1 MNITAMKKICF
12 ILCLMTISMC
22 VRAQD
27 VKKLPEPDKNVQMT
41 LYQALQQ
48 RHSVR
53 EYSDKAVDDMKLSQ
67 LLWAAVGINR
77 PDGRLTAP
85 TAINAQDITVYVC
98 REDGA
103 WLYVA
108 KDNALQKVSDKD
120 LRDAVA
126 ANQKFAVAAPLS
138 LVIVTD
144 NAKFRGGSTNG
155 RRPLPEPPTT
165 SGAIDAGYV
174 SQNIDL
180 ACEAL
185 GLATVPRATMDKET
199 LKKEL
204 KLTDA
209 QIPLLNHP
217 VGYKK

>member
-1 MNITAMKKICF
+1 M
-12 ILCLMTISMC
+12 
-22 VRAQD
+22 AQD
-27 VKKLPEPDKNVQMT
+27 VVKLPEPDKNVPMT

-48 RHSVR
+48 RKSVR
-53 EYSDKAVDDMKLSQ
+53 EYSSKDIDDMKLSQ

-77 PDGRLTAP
+77 PDGHLTAP

-98 REDGA
+98 RKDGA
-103 WLYVA
+103 YLYVA

-120 LRDAVA
+120 LRKEVA
-126 ANQKFAVAAPLS
+126 SAQQFAAEAPIS

-155 RRPLPEPPTT
+155 PTI

-185 GLATVPRATMDKET
+185 GLVTVPRATMDKDA

-204 KLTDA
+204 KLTEA
-209 QIPLLNHP
+209 QNPILNHP

>member
-1 MNITAMKKICF
+1 MKKSILTIC
-12 ILCLMTISMC
+12 LSMAAVC
-22 VRAQD
+22 VMAQN
-27 VKKLPEPDKNVQMT
+27 VIKLPEPDKNVSMT

-48 RHSVR
+48 RKSVR
-53 EYSDKAVDDMKLSQ
+53 EYSNKEIDDMKLSQ

-77 PDGRLTAP
+77 PDGHLTAP

-98 REDGA
+98 RQDGA
-103 WLYVA
+103 FLYVA

-120 LRDAVA
+120 LRKEIASAQQFA
-126 ANQKFAVAAPLS
+126 AEAPVN

-155 RRPLPEPPTT
+155 PTI

-185 GLATVPRATMDKET
+185 GLATVPRGTMNKDA

-204 KLTDA
+204 KLTEA
-209 QIPLLNHP
+209 QNPILNHP

>member
-1 MNITAMKKICF
+1 MKKLF
-12 ILCLMTISMC
+12 LTSCLIMATTFFVS
-22 VRAQD
+22 AQNI
-27 VKKLPEPDKNVQMT
+27 KLPEPDKNVSMT

-48 RHSVR
+48 RKSVR
-53 EYSDKAVDDMKLSQ
+53 EYSTKDIDDMKLSQ

-77 PDGRLTAP
+77 PDGHLTAP
-85 TAINAQDITVYVC
+85 TAVNAQDITVYVC
-98 REDGA
+98 RKDGA
-103 WLYVA
+103 YLYVA
-108 KDNALQKVSDKD
+108 KDNTLQKVSDKD
-120 LRDAVA
+120 LRKSVA
-126 ANQKFAVAAPLS
+126 SAQAFAAEAPIS

-155 RRPLPEPPTT
+155 PTI

-185 GLATVPRATMDKET
+185 GLCTVPRATMDKDA

-204 KLTDA
+204 KLTDS
-209 QIPLLNHP
+209 QNPILNHP

>member
-1 MNITAMKKICF
+1 MATTF
-12 ILCLMTISMC
+12 FVS
-22 VRAQD
+22 AQI
-27 VKKLPEPDKNVQMT
+27 VKLPEPDKNVSMT

-48 RHSVR
+48 RKSVR
-53 EYSDKAVDDMKLSQ
+53 EYSTKDIDDMKLSQ

-77 PDGRLTAP
+77 PDGHLTAP
-85 TAINAQDITVYVC
+85 TAVNAQDITVYVC
-98 REDGA
+98 RKDGA
-103 WLYVA
+103 YLYVA
-108 KDNALQKVSDKD
+108 KDNTLQKVSDKD
-120 LRDAVA
+120 LRESVA
-126 ANQKFAVAAPLS
+126 ANQKFAAVAPIS

-155 RRPLPEPPTT
+155 PTI

-185 GLATVPRATMDKET
+185 GLCTVPRATMDKET

-204 KLTDA
+204 KLTDS
-209 QIPLLNHP
+209 QNPILNHP
-217 VGYKK
+217 IGYKK

>member
-1 MNITAMKKICF
+1 MATSLFVM
-12 ILCLMTISMC
+12 
-22 VRAQD
+22 AQD
-27 VKKLPEPDKNVQMT
+27 IVKLPEPDKNVPMT

-48 RHSVR
+48 RKSVR
-53 EYSDKAVDDMKLSQ
+53 EYSTKDIDDMKLSQ

-77 PDGRLTAP
+77 PDGHLTAP
-85 TAINAQDITVYVC
+85 TAVNAQDISVYVC
-98 REDGA
+98 RKDGA
-103 WLYVA
+103 YLYVA
-108 KDNALQKVSDKD
+108 KDNALKKVSDKD
-120 LRDAVA
+120 LRKAVA
-126 ANQKFAVAAPLS
+126 GFQSFAAEAPVCF
-138 LVIVTD
+138 VIVSD
-144 NAKFRGGSTNG
+144 NDKFRGGSTNG
-155 RRPLPEPPTT
+155 PTI

-185 GLATVPRATMDKET
+185 GLATVPRASMEKET

-209 QIPLLNHP
+209 QNPILNHP

>member
-1 MNITAMKKICF
+1 MRKSILTICLS
-12 ILCLMTISMC
+12 IATLCVMAQNTI
-22 VRAQD
+22 
-27 VKKLPEPDKNVQMT
+27 KLPEPDKNVPMT

-48 RHSVR
+48 RKSVR
-53 EYSDKAVDDMKLSQ
+53 EYSSKDIDDMKLSQ

-77 PDGRLTAP
+77 PDGHLTAP
-85 TAINAQDITVYVC
+85 TAVNAQDITVYVC
-98 REDGA
+98 RKDGA
-103 WLYVA
+103 YLYVA

-120 LRDAVA
+120 LRKEVA
-126 ANQKFAVAAPLS
+126 SAQQFAAEAPIS

-155 RRPLPEPPTT
+155 PTI

-185 GLATVPRATMDKET
+185 GLVTVPRATMDKDA

-209 QIPLLNHP
+209 QNPILNHP

>member
-1 MNITAMKKICF
+1 MKKILFSVCF
-12 ILCLMTISMC
+12 IMASMS
-22 VRAQD
+22 VMAQD
-27 VKKLPEPDKNVQMT
+27 VKRLPEPDKNIKMT
-41 LYQALQQ
+41 LFQALQQ
-48 RHSVR
+48 RKSVR
-53 EYSDKAVDDMKLSQ
+53 EYSDKDIDDMKLSQ

-77 PDGRLTAP
+77 PDGRLTSP

-98 REDGA
+98 RKDGA

-108 KDNALQKVSDKD
+108 KENALHKVSDKD
-120 LRDAVA
+120 LRQAIA
-126 ANQKFAVAAPLS
+126 ANQKFAATAPVS

-155 RRPLPEPPTT
+155 PSI
-165 SGAIDAGYV
+165 SGAIDSGYV

-204 KLTDA
+204 KLTDDQHA
-209 QIPLLNHP
+209 ILNHP

>member
-1 MNITAMKKICF
+1 MAAV
-12 ILCLMTISMC
+12 C
-22 VRAQD
+22 VMAQN
-27 VKKLPEPDKNVQMT
+27 VIKLPEPDKNVSMT

-48 RHSVR
+48 RKSVR
-53 EYSDKAVDDMKLSQ
+53 EYSNKEIDDMKLSQ

-77 PDGRLTAP
+77 PDGHLTAP

-98 REDGA
+98 RQDGA
-103 WLYVA
+103 FLYVA

-120 LRDAVA
+120 LRKEIASAQQFA
-126 ANQKFAVAAPLS
+126 AEAPVN

-155 RRPLPEPPTT
+155 PTI

-185 GLATVPRATMDKET
+185 GLATVPRGTMNKDA

-204 KLTDA
+204 KLTEA
-209 QIPLLNHP
+209 QNPILNHP

>member
-1 MNITAMKKICF
+1 MASTLFVSAQNI
-12 ILCLMTISMC
+12 
-22 VRAQD
+22 
-27 VKKLPEPDKNVQMT
+27 KLPEPDKNVSMT

-48 RHSVR
+48 RKSVR
-53 EYSDKAVDDMKLSQ
+53 EYSTKDIDDMKLSQ

-77 PDGRLTAP
+77 PDGHLTAP

-98 REDGA
+98 RKDGA
-103 WLYVA
+103 YLYVA
-108 KDNALQKVSDKD
+108 KDNTLQKVSDKD
-120 LRDAVA
+120 LRKSVA
-126 ANQKFAVAAPLS
+126 SAQAFAAEAPIS

-155 RRPLPEPPTT
+155 PTI

-185 GLATVPRATMDKET
+185 GLCTVPRATMDKEA

-204 KLTDA
+204 KLTDS
-209 QIPLLNHP
+209 QNPILNHP
-217 VGYKK
+217 IGYKK

>member
-1 MNITAMKKICF
+1 MKKGILTICLS
-12 ILCLMTISMC
+12 IATVC
-22 VRAQD
+22 VMAQD
-27 VKKLPEPDKNVQMT
+27 IVKLPEPDKNVPMT

-48 RHSVR
+48 RKSVR
-53 EYSDKAVDDMKLSQ
+53 EYSSKDIDDMKLSQ

-77 PDGRLTAP
+77 PDGHLTAP
-85 TAINAQDITVYVC
+85 TAVNAQDITVYVC
-98 REDGA
+98 RKDGA
-103 WLYVA
+103 YLYVA

-120 LRDAVA
+120 LRKEVA
-126 ANQKFAVAAPLS
+126 SAQQFAAEAPVS

-155 RRPLPEPPTT
+155 PTI

-185 GLATVPRATMDKET
+185 GLVTVPRGTMDKDA

-204 KLTDA
+204 KLTEA
-209 QIPLLNHP
+209 QNPILNHP

>member
-1 MNITAMKKICF
+1 MR
-12 ILCLMTISMC
+12 TIFMLLSLIVASMSAS
-22 VRAQD
+22 AQD
-27 VKKLPEPDKNVQMT
+27 VKKLPEPNKDVKMT
-41 LYQALQQ
+41 LFQSLQQ
-48 RHSVR
+48 RKSVR
-53 EYSDKAVDDMKLSQ
+53 EYSGKEIDDMKLSQ

-77 PDGRLTAP
+77 PDGHLTAP

-98 REDGA
+98 SKDGA

-126 ANQKFAVAAPLS
+126 SRQKFAAEAPIS
-138 LVIVTD
+138 LVIVSD
-144 NAKFRGGSTNG
+144 NAKFRGASTNG
-155 RRPLPEPPTT
+155 PTI

-185 GLATVPRATMDKET
+185 GLATVPRATMDKDA
-199 LKKEL
+199 LKTEL
-204 KLTDA
+204 KLTDTQNA
-209 QIPLLNHP
+209 ILNHP
-217 VGYKK
+217 IGYPKK

>member
-1 MNITAMKKICF
+1 MKKGILTICLS
-12 ILCLMTISMC
+12 IATAC
-22 VRAQD
+22 VMAQD
-27 VKKLPEPDKNVQMT
+27 VVKLPEPDKNVPMT

-48 RHSVR
+48 RKSVR
-53 EYSDKAVDDMKLSQ
+53 EYSNKDIDDMKLSQ

-77 PDGRLTAP
+77 PDGHLTAP
-85 TAINAQDITVYVC
+85 TAVNAQDITVYVC
-98 REDGA
+98 RKDGA
-103 WLYVA
+103 YLYVA

-120 LRDAVA
+120 LRKEVA
-126 ANQKFAVAAPLS
+126 SAQQFAAEAPVS

-155 RRPLPEPPTT
+155 PTI

-174 SQNIDL
+174 RQNIDL

-185 GLATVPRATMDKET
+185 GLVTVPRATMDKDA

-204 KLTDA
+204 KLTEA
-209 QIPLLNHP
+209 QNPILNHP
-217 VGYKK
+217 IGYKK

>member
-1 MNITAMKKICF
+1 MAQS
-12 ILCLMTISMC
+12 TI
-22 VRAQD
+22 
-27 VKKLPEPDKNVQMT
+27 KLPEPDKNVPMT

-48 RHSVR
+48 RKSVR
-53 EYSDKAVDDMKLSQ
+53 EYSSKDIDDMKLSQ

-77 PDGRLTAP
+77 PDGHLTAP
-85 TAINAQDITVYVC
+85 TAVNAQDITVYVC
-98 REDGA
+98 RKDGA
-103 WLYVA
+103 YLYVA

-120 LRDAVA
+120 LRKEVA
-126 ANQKFAVAAPLS
+126 SAQQFAAEAPVS

-155 RRPLPEPPTT
+155 PTI

-185 GLATVPRATMDKET
+185 GLVTVPRGTMDKDA

-204 KLTDA
+204 KLTES
-209 QIPLLNHP
+209 QNPILNHP

>member
-1 MNITAMKKICF
+1 MKRLFLTTYLIMATALIVM
-12 ILCLMTISMC
+12 
-22 VRAQD
+22 AQN
-27 VKKLPEPDKNVQMT
+27 VVKLPDPDKNVSMT

-48 RHSVR
+48 RKSVR
-53 EYSDKAVDDMKLSQ
+53 EYSTKDIDDMKLSQ

-77 PDGRLTAP
+77 PDGHLTAP

-98 REDGA
+98 RKDGA
-103 WLYVA
+103 YLYVA
-108 KDNALQKVSDKD
+108 KDNVLQKVSDKD
-120 LRDAVA
+120 LRKSVA
-126 ANQKFAVAAPLS
+126 ANQVFVADAPVS

-155 RRPLPEPPTT
+155 PTI

-185 GLATVPRATMDKET
+185 GLATVPRATMDKDA

-204 KLTDA
+204 KLTDS
-209 QIPLLNHP
+209 QIPILNHP

>member
-1 MNITAMKKICF
+1 MKRSILTTCLTIATACVMAQS
-12 ILCLMTISMC
+12 TI
-22 VRAQD
+22 
-27 VKKLPEPDKNVQMT
+27 KLPEPDKNVPMT

-48 RHSVR
+48 RKSVR
-53 EYSDKAVDDMKLSQ
+53 EYSSKDIDDMKLSQ

-77 PDGRLTAP
+77 PDGHLTAP
-85 TAINAQDITVYVC
+85 TAVNAQDITVYVC
-98 REDGA
+98 RKDGA
-103 WLYVA
+103 YLYVA
-108 KDNALQKVSDKD
+108 KENALQKVSDKD
-120 LRDAVA
+120 LRKEVA
-126 ANQKFAVAAPLS
+126 SAQQFAAEAPVS

-155 RRPLPEPPTT
+155 PTI

-185 GLATVPRATMDKET
+185 GLVTVPRGTMDKDA

-204 KLTDA
+204 KLTES
-209 QIPLLNHP
+209 QNPILNHP